1 MLSGLTFIDI
11 VDLIYIISGLFIS
24 SALLALFAYN
34 RRQVVKKSSTF
45 HCDIRMTNDMAIYY
59 PAQELFIVAG
69 PYINDELGTYSGKV
83 AIYDK
88 KGKCLRQLELECRQ
102 TTPETIKLLTNRT
115 IIISGWFWDGQA
127 RLWDINTGEVKII
140 QKLPGPY
147 HYQMNSI
154 CQDTHNSFLA
164 IQNRFIN
171 RYGLNGENI
180 EPITVLEESEG
191 SKFIGFANRQI
202 LIIQLNLDYRINHN
216 DNYELVG
223 ITTGDPTKEYY
234 CSFENDGDGAIA
246 ILSPTKVAWISSNP
260 MQKIHIY
267 DFIERKTILSFP
279 CIRMG
284 LQQSDYLGVFKEKI
298 VTFDK
303 ETINIWSPD
312 TGRHLQSILLK
323 HSISGIAISQ
333 NTIITTSYRSDD
345 KATIYS

>member
-1 MLSGLTFIDI
+1 MFDGLVNYQIIDI
-11 VDLIYIISGLFIS
+11 IYIISGLFIS

-34 RRQVVKKSSTF
+34 RRQVVKKSFTF

-69 PYINDELGTYSGKV
+69 SYINELGAYSGKV

-102 TTPETIKLLTNRT
+102 TTPETIKLLANRT
-115 IIISGWFWDGQA
+115 IIISGWFWDEQA

-154 CQDTHNSFLA
+154 CQDTHYSFLA
-164 IQNRFIN
+164 IQNRFI
-171 RYGLNGENI
+171 YQYDLNGENLVQ
-180 EPITVLEESEG
+180 ITVLEESEG

-202 LIIQLNLDYRINHN
+202 LIIQKNLDYRINHN

-223 ITTGDPTKEYY
+223 ITTCDPTKEYY
-234 CSFENDGDGAIA
+234 CRFENDNDGAIA
-246 ILSPTKVAWISSNP
+246 ILSPTKAAWISSNP

-267 DFIERKTILSFP
+267 DFIERKTILSFS

-284 LQQSDYLGVFKEKI
+284 LEQSDYLGVFKEKI

-323 HSISGIAISQ
+323 HSISGIAVSQ

-345 KATIYS
+345 KAMIYS